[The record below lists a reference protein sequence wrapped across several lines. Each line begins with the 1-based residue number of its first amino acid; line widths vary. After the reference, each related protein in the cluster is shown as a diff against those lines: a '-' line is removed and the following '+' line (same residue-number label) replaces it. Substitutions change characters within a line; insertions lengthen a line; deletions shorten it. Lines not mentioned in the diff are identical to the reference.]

1 SDFSCSSSNAGFTQ
15 SSGWTG
21 LAVSMV
27 EGYVASALHR
37 VTRFSP
43 GPAPLPLLIPS
54 IPNRSGHPSFPPP
67 FLLFLFVPLLLLL
80 FFLFC
85 PVPQQIVRAGDTNQ
99 DGQLDFE
106 EFTQYLRAHEKRLK
120 LMFSSLD
127 RNNDGQIDV
136 GEIQLSLH
144 AVGVDVTLEE
154 ASKIL
159 QSMDKDG
166 TMTIDWVEWRDH
178 FLFNPL
184 HSMEDIA
191 HYWKRSVIL
200 DIGEHLTVPDEFSEK
215 ERKSG
220 FVWRQLMA
228 GAMAGSVSRTGT
240 APLDRLK
247 VFLQVHGQ
255 SSDKGSVWKGLKDMV
270 KEGGLRALWRGNGI
284 NVLKIAPETA
294 IKFLAYEQIKRLMHG
309 SKDGGSLKV
318 QERFIA
324 GSLAGATAQTIIYPM
339 EVLKTRL
346 TLRKTGQYSSVVDC
360 ARQILKKEGMQ
371 AFYKGY
377 TPNILGIIP
386 YAGIDLAVYETLKNT
401 WLQRHRGDSTDP
413 GVLVLVGCGT
423 VSSTCGQL
431 ASYPLAL
438 IRTRMQA
445 QASVKGAP
453 QLSMLSLFRSIVA
466 QEGVVGLYRG
476 IAPNF
481 LKVIPAVSISYVVYE
496 HMRKVLGVG
505 ER

>member
-1 SDFSCSSSNAGFTQ
+1 MS
-15 SSGWTG
+15 
-21 LAVSMV
+21 
-27 EGYVASALHR
+27 
-37 VTRFSP
+37 
-43 GPAPLPLLIPS
+43 LLKCMS
-54 IPNRSGHPSFPPP
+54 
-67 FLLFLFVPLLLLL
+67 
-80 FFLFC
+80 
-85 PVPQQIVRAGDTNQ
+85 QIVREGDTNQ

-106 EFTQYLRAHEKRLK
+106 EFTQYLRKHEKRLR
-120 LMFSSLD
+120 LMFRSLD
-127 RNNDGQIDV
+127 RNNDGRIDA
-136 GEIQLSLH
+136 GEIRHSLH
-144 AVGVDVTLEE
+144 NVGVEVTLDE
-154 ASKIL
+154 ANKIL
-159 QSMDKDG
+159 QSMDQDG
-166 TMTIDWVEWRDH
+166 TMTVDWVEWRDH

-184 HSMEDIA
+184 HNMEDIA
-191 HYWKRSVIL
+191 LYWKRSVIL
-200 DIGEHLTVPDEFSEK
+200 DIGELLTVPDEFSEK
-215 ERKSG
+215 ERNSG

-228 GAMAGSVSRTGT
+228 GAMAGTVSRTGT

-255 SSDKGSVWKGLKDMV
+255 SLDKGSVWKGLLVMV

-294 IKFLAYEQIKRLMHG
+294 IKFLAYEQIKQLIHG
-309 SKDGGSLKV
+309 RKDGGSLKV
-318 QERFIA
+318 QERFVA

-346 TLRKTGQYSSVVDC
+346 TLRKTGQYSGVLDC
-360 ARQILKKEGMQ
+360 AQRIVQKEGMR

-377 TPNILGIIP
+377 IPNILGIIP
-386 YAGIDLAVYETLKNT
+386 YAGIDLAVYETLKNV
-401 WLQRHRGDSTDP
+401 WLQRHSSGSADP
-413 GVLVLVGCGT
+413 GVFVLVGCGT

-445 QASVKGAP
+445 QATVKGAP
-453 QLSMLSLFRSIVA
+453 KLSMVSLVRSIVA

-496 HMRKVLGVG
+496 HMRKVLGV
-505 ER
+505 EK